1 MNGTTPLLKP
11 FRFCPQCG
19 SERFVDNNVQSKRC
33 LDCGLIYYINPK
45 AAVVA
50 LITNEQGDI
59 LVCRRA
65 KDPARGTLDLPGG
78 FTDLD
83 ETAEEAVAREV
94 REETSL
100 IVTETRYLFSL
111 PNLYAYGGLVVP
123 HDGSLFRVSCS
134 RYLRAF
140 RPRRRSLRTL
150 HAPPGNIARAV
161 RSRIDTPG
169 YNPHTGKKQIEK
181 PLRNAEGNNNPEIR
195 IRGEIPNERKGD
207 TVHIPD

>member
-19 SERFVDNNVQSKRC
+19 SERFIDNNVQSKRC

-123 HDGSLFRVSCS
+123 TMDLFFECRVADTCGLSAHDDVASAHFM
-134 RYLRAF
+134 
-140 RPRRRSLRTL
+140 PRREISPELFGLESIRRGITRILERS
-150 HAPPGNIARAV
+150 
-161 RSRIDTPG
+161 
-169 YNPHTGKKQIEK
+169 K
-181 PLRNAEGNNNPEIR
+181 
-195 IRGEIPNERKGD
+195 
-207 TVHIPD
+207 

>member
-65 KDPARGTLDLPGG
+65 KDPAPGSSRPPGRLYRSRRDGRRSRRPRSTGRNLAHCYRDPIPLLPAQPLCLRRSRR
-78 FTDLD
+78 T
-83 ETAEEAVAREV
+83 
-94 REETSL
+94 
-100 IVTETRYLFSL
+100 
-111 PNLYAYGGLVVP
+111 

>member
-19 SERFVDNNVQSKRC
+19 SERFIDNNVQSKRC

-83 ETAEEAVAREV
+83 DVASAR
-94 REETSL
+94 
-100 IVTETRYLFSL
+100 FM
-111 PNLYAYGGLVVP
+111 
-123 HDGSLFRVSCS
+123 
-134 RYLRAF
+134 
-140 RPRRRSLRTL
+140 PRREISPELFGLESIRRGITRILERS
-150 HAPPGNIARAV
+150 
-161 RSRIDTPG
+161 
-169 YNPHTGKKQIEK
+169 K
-181 PLRNAEGNNNPEIR
+181 
-195 IRGEIPNERKGD
+195 
-207 TVHIPD
+207 

>member
-59 LVCRRA
+59 LVCRRD
-65 KDPARGTLDLPGG
+65 KDPARGSLDLRGG

-100 IVTETRYLFSL
+100 IVT
-111 PNLYAYGGLVVP
+111 
-123 HDGSLFRVSCS
+123 
-134 RYLRAF
+134 
-140 RPRRRSLRTL
+140 
-150 HAPPGNIARAV
+150 
-161 RSRIDTPG
+161 
-169 YNPHTGKKQIEK
+169 
-181 PLRNAEGNNNPEIR
+181 
-195 IRGEIPNERKGD
+195 
-207 TVHIPD
+207 